1 MTPNNFSELYFNL
14 ENITSDQERLNYLYR
29 LKLEL
34 RKTINSFSQAVE
46 LPIRMFLEEY
56 FLTNEE
62 FRDVAL
68 FLKNIIEKQ
77 SLNPKD
83 KRYPGEDY
91 LRNEIRKKILEL
103 EKIDKLVSTEIDQ
116 INSSGNKSFF
126 EALD

>member
-1 MTPNNFSELYFNL
+1 MTTNNLSELYFNL

-34 RKTINSFSQAVE
+34 RKVINSFSQAVE

-68 FLKNIIEKQ
+68 FLKNTIEKQ

-126 EALD
+126 EALE

>member
-1 MTPNNFSELYFNL
+1 MTTNNLSELYFNL

-34 RKTINSFSQAVE
+34 RKVINSFSQAVE

-68 FLKNIIEKQ
+68 FLKNTIEKQ

-103 EKIDKLVSTEIDQ
+103 EKIDKLVSTEINQ